1 MRMRMVFK
9 SAAAALV
16 ACTLCAPLLHAQ
28 QENPASRLSSIVG
41 VAIEEYAKGVDA
53 RGRLISNDEYQESR
67 GFLDEATSVAERLA
81 GERGTQVRAVLDTL
95 EAAMAAKQP
104 PSALEPIHKRLV
116 AALGSE
122 GALALP
128 THPLDVAAGR
138 AIYQQN
144 CATCHG
150 ARGMGDGPSAKG
162 MNPHPPALANADT
175 MAAASPA
182 LLYRVISVG
191 VPGTRMPA
199 WGNMLTSQQRWN
211 VVAYLQTLRASKA
224 EVAEGEGLY
233 LQRCASCHGSTGG
246 TDGALAQSFA
256 QPPPEIGSFEWQVEK
271 SDAQIATA
279 IRNGVPDTPMPPS
292 PDLSDTQVRKIVA
305 YLRSLP
311 AQRADIPVVASASDT
326 SATQIARTVI
336 ATLDQSLAAARA
348 GRKTEAGDHAFD
360 AYIAFEP
367 LETHAR
373 AKSPG
378 LVSSMERHFA
388 DFKGAIKAN
397 DLRGAQR
404 MRDVIEAEMPS
415 VVELTRPTSGGW
427 SAFLESFLIILR
439 EGFEAILVVGA
450 VVAFLLKTGHRDQ
463 LKSIWAGVG
472 LGLAASAVTA
482 VILRT
487 ALKAAPASSEIIE
500 GVTLLIAVAVLFSVS
515 YWLISKVEAAKWQ
528 QFIREKV
535 TTALEQGGGKALAF
549 VAFLAVYREG
559 AETALFFQALFN
571 EGSHLA
577 IPLSLGILIG
587 FVVLAIVFTLFY
599 RFGVRIPLRPFFAI
613 TGVLLYYMA
622 FVFAGK
628 GVRELQEGNAI
639 PITMI
644 HGLPHVE
651 AMGIFPTVE
660 TLLAQL
666 LLLALFVFALVK
678 TFWPK
683 RSVELPTVPAGT
695 PASPQASSPVAV
707 SEQLARLQQATAAL
721 DARVSELERSA
732 GVGDRDSGL
741 GNGAANGH
749 APTEHGQ
756 DAGRGTTPRA
766 KSRER

>member
-1 MRMRMVFK
+1 MVG
-9 SAAAALV
+9 
-16 ACTLCAPLLHAQ
+16 AQ
-28 QENPASRLSSIVG
+28 QENPAARLSSIVG
-41 VAIEEYAKGVDA
+41 VSIEEYAKGIDDH
-53 RGRLISNDEYQESR
+53 GRLISNDEYKEAQ
-67 GFLDEATSVAERLA
+67 GFLVEAASVAERLS

-95 EAAMAAKQP
+95 DAAMKAKQP
-104 PSALEPIHKRLV
+104 PSALEPIHKRFMT
-116 AALGSE
+116 ALGSE

-128 THPLDVAAGR
+128 THPLDIAEGR
-138 AIYQQN
+138 SIYQQN

-150 ARGMGDGPSAKG
+150 ERGLGDGPSAKG
-162 MNPHPPALANADT
+162 MNPHPPAIGNADT
-175 MAAASPA
+175 MATQSPA

-191 VPGTRMPA
+191 VPGTQMPA
-199 WGNMLTSQQRWN
+199 WGNTLTSQQRWN
-211 VVAYLQTLRASKA
+211 VVAYLHTLRATQA

-233 LQRCASCHGSTGG
+233 LQRCASCHGATGG

-256 QPPPEIGSFEWQVEK
+256 QPPPEIGSFGWQVEK
-271 SDAQIATA
+271 SDAQLAAA
-279 IRNGVPDTPMPPS
+279 IRNGIAGTPMPAS
-292 PDLSDTQVRKIVA
+292 SELSDAQVRKIVA
-305 YLRSLP
+305 YLRTLP
-311 AQRADIPVVASASDT
+311 VTRADVPVVAAASDT
-326 SATQIARTVI
+326 DATRIARTVI
-336 ATLDQSLAAARA
+336 ATLDQSLAAAQA
-348 GRKTEAGDHAFD
+348 GRRTDAGDRAFD

-397 DLRGAQR
+397 DLTGAQR
-404 MRDVIEAEMPS
+404 VRDVIEAQMPS
-415 VVELTRPTSGGW
+415 VVALTRPTSGGW
-427 SAFLESFLIILR
+427 EAFLESFLIILR

-535 TTALEQGGGKALAF
+535 TAALEQGGGKALAF

-587 FVVLAIVFTLFY
+587 FVALAIVFTLFY

-622 FVFAGK
+622 FVFVGK

-660 TLLAQL
+660 TMLAQL

-695 PASPQASSPVAV
+695 PATSLGD
-707 SEQLARLQQATAAL
+707 QLARLQQATAL
-721 DARVSELERSA
+721 LEARVADLERETGS
-732 GVGDRDSGL
+732 VTRDSGL
-741 GNGAANGH
+741 GNGRVAADDEGTEAESEA
-749 APTEHGQ
+749 APP
-756 DAGRGTTPRA
+756 AVR
-766 KSRER
+766 RER